1 MVLGVRCWV
10 LGKGIEH
17 LFFTH
22 CSNLTA
28 QSSPLT
34 AQSSWLTA
42 QSSWLTAQSSQ
53 LKAHSSQLIAINYLF
68 DEALTISVAGTITSL
83 FSLKSGLP

>member
-28 QSSPLT
+28 QSSP
-34 AQSSWLTA
+34 LTA